1 MNTINYPESE
11 GNERRRTQDR
21 ETEREIR
28 DLRERVLVL
37 EKEVEDINIRI
48 ESNTK
53 AIKERKPFKELA
65 GDFLYKV
72 ICGAFIMAAITAATK
87 FFSGVIEKLTK

>member
-1 MNTINYPESE
+1 M
-11 GNERRRTQDR
+11 
-21 ETEREIR
+21 
-28 DLRERVLVL
+28 VL
-37 EKEVEDINIRI
+37 EKDIEDVVLQIA
-48 ESNTK
+48 SNTK

-65 GDFLYKV
+65 GDFLYKA